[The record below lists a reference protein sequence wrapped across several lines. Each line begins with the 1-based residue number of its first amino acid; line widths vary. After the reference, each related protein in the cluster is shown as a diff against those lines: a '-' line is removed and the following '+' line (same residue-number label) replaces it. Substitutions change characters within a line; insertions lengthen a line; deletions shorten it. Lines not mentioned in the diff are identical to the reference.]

1 MSTAELAKSARH
13 SGIELF
19 ARLGYL
25 TRGVVYIIIGVLA
38 ALAAQGSGGATTD
51 SQGAIQTIYS
61 QPFGQLLL
69 GIVALG
75 FFGYAIWCFT
85 RAIVD
90 ADKKG
95 TNLTGIVTRIGYGVA
110 GISYLVL
117 AYTAFRLLTGSGNT
131 GNSSDAS
138 TQDWTAWLLEQPFG
152 PFLVGIIG
160 LVVIGAALT
169 QFYRAYSI
177 EFQKYL
183 RLGEL
188 SAQRRELLVSLG
200 RLGLAARGV
209 VFGIIGIFLIVAVW
223 RHNPGEAKGL
233 GGALQEV
240 AQQPYGGWLLL
251 LIACGLIAYGVY
263 SLAAARYRRIRTS

>member
-1 MSTAELAKSARH
+1 MSTAELANSGKH
-13 SGIELF
+13 SGIQLL

-51 SQGAIQTIYS
+51 SKGAIQTISS

-69 GIVALG
+69 GIAALG

-90 ADKKG
+90 ADDKG
-95 TNLTGIVTRIGYGVA
+95 SNPMGIANRIASAVA

-138 TQDWTAWLLEQPFG
+138 TQDWTARLLAQPFG
-152 PFLVGIIG
+152 PFLVGIVG
-160 LVVIGAALT
+160 LVVIGAALS
-169 QFYRAYSI
+169 QFYRAYTI

-183 RLGEL
+183 RLGEF
-188 SAQRRELLVSLG
+188 SAQRRELVVFLG
-200 RLGLAARGV
+200 RFGLAARGV
-209 VFGIIGIFLIVAVW
+209 VFGIIGIFLIVAAW
-223 RHNPGEAKGL
+223 RHNPGEAIGL
-233 GGALQEV
+233 GGALQEL

-251 LIACGLIAYGVY
+251 LIAVGLIAYGMY